1 MADSKTT
8 ISITVTKE
16 KLRELVVNH
25 LQTLVNVDFDPKK
38 VVIETRSKQNYKSE
52 WENADFRASTK
63 LGKTERRRK
72 FKTYR
77 IWYKRCYARW
87 RDRRAMI
94 QFWIP

>member
-1 MADSKTT
+1 MVRKSHKPKVPATRANLKPLILGLEIMADSKTT

-52 WENADFRASTK
+52 WENADFRAK
-63 LGKTERRRK
+63 YEVG
-72 FKTYR
+72 
-77 IWYKRCYARW
+77 
-87 RDRRAMI
+87 
-94 QFWIP
+94 